1 MRIPTILSRHWPLV
15 PATGVLESLLHLP
28 VVDLSVLTR
37 SRPVLVLAPHPDDE
51 CLGCGGLIA
60 QCCERRRNIHVLVL
74 TDGAGSHP
82 RSASYPPSRLVA
94 LRQAETIAAMA
105 KLGLPAER
113 VAFLGL
119 PDGRA
124 PRVGGRFKDAAR
136 RIADMAQRFSVA
148 TICTTWVHDP
158 HRDHVAAYR
167 LGVSA
172 AKAVGAR
179 LLSYPIWG
187 WTLGERNRLPRTRI
201 HGMRLDVSG
210 HIAAKRAAIACYRS
224 QVSDLIDD
232 DASGFRLAPEF
243 LALFE
248 RPFEVFVEEPIGI
261 RNL

>member
-1 MRIPTILSRHWPLV
+1 MRILPTHFLPWRWPQV
-15 PATGVLESLLHLP
+15 AATGVLESLLHLP
-28 VVDLSVLTR
+28 VVSLSVLTR
-37 SRPVLVLAPHPDDE
+37 SRPVLILAPHADDE
-51 CLGCGGLIA
+51 CFGCGGLIA
-60 QCCERRRNIHVLVL
+60 QCCERGQNIHVLVL
-74 TDGAGSHP
+74 TDGAASHP

-105 KLGLPAER
+105 TLGLPAER

-124 PRVGGRFKDAAR
+124 PRGGPPFKDATR
-136 RIADMAQRFSVA
+136 RIVDMAHRLSVA

-167 LGVSA
+167 LGASA

-179 LLSYPIWG
+179 LLSYPVWG
-187 WTLGERNRLPRTRI
+187 WTLGERSRLPRIRI
-201 HGMRLDVSG
+201 HGMRLDVSS

-224 QVSDLIDD
+224 QISDLIDD
-232 DASGFRLAPEF
+232 DPSGFRLAPDF

-248 RPFEVFVEEPIGI
+248 RPFEVFVEEPMGI
-261 RNL
+261 